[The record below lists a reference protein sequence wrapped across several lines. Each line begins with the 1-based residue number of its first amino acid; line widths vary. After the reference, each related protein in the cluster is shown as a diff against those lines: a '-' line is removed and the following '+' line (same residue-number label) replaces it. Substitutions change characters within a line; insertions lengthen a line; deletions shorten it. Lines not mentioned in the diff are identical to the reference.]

1 MNWHQTF
8 SGVILSRGLD
18 YHHRGL
24 VKILDISEDFI
35 EASVYGGHVYHVKI
49 KLRDGKITYMK
60 CDCPFAV
67 DGNHCKHM
75 TAVLFCAEDTKPIN
89 KEKSKKI
96 ETSLSNLMKKADE
109 TVSAFSLI
117 FLCPYLMWGEKYGRL

>member
-1 MNWHQTF
+1 MDWHQTF

-24 VKILDISEDFI
+24 VKILDISKDFI
-35 EASVYGGHVYHVKI
+35 EASVYGSHVYHVKI
-49 KLRDGKITYMK
+49 KLKDGKITYMK
-60 CDCPFAV
+60 CDCPFAF

-75 TAVLFCAEDTKPIN
+75 AAVLFRAEDTEPIN

-109 TVSAFSLI
+109 TVVRD
-117 FLCPYLMWGEKYGRL
+117 FLTNI